1 MEAEYMP
8 AFEVLGNTFRA
19 LPTQSYTINELD
31 MAKGAKKTRL
41 RAPRIPVETWEKMR
55 PTICE
60 EYMTKTLEELVSF
73 LKVEHDFSVKK
84 RQLVYR
90 LGIWECGKY
99 HNNTKGLRDEQ
110 SNGDSDLDDEEL
122 GTDDGHF
129 NEVTDALELTSCF
142 EAGSYAYDQVNRN
155 IQAATAIFAAGG
167 GCGGLA
173 WTAYKD
179 GYLNTKGH
187 ANRLVALCRSAETEQ
202 QFQEALEV
210 LRPHKLQSGD
220 QRILM
225 YVHVLESMNDERCRN
240 DKFQLQGPMARNV
253 ADAVSSILDRSGKGF
268 LLKEDGTV
276 DLFAFH
282 LLDVI
287 YERYSACL
295 DTSQE
300 DKLRILL
307 DCLEGWV
314 LSRDRN
320 GATTSAALDTLR
332 ECVQWCSQRLEEV
345 CTDFAQ
351 TKQTRRPK
359 LRFPHSQDDL
369 IWKEHLEVYG
379 TLWYRLTLQQEAE
392 KAEEG
397 VKNAGEE
404 DSAGW
409 LGWACHARND
419 LGISHAEVL
428 SYVCWVLVNYE
439 ANSTTGHGTGTV
451 DMTTTANG
459 YHGGSAGNEYN
470 ESSPESLFLRV
481 KAAANVMNGAEPSI
495 LWHRFLYAFKEF
507 NDLTGGND
515 EFGDV
520 AARAAEYKRFRGGI
534 VAEFASFV
542 REALSEF
549 QDFKPGEAR
558 DCSCYPR

>member
-8 AFEVLGNTFRA
+8 AFEVLGDTFRA
-19 LPTQSYTINELD
+19 LPTQSYTINELG
-31 MAKGAKKTRL
+31 MAKGAKKTSL
-41 RAPRIPVETWEKMR
+41 RALRIPVETWDKMR

-60 EYMTKTLEELVSF
+60 EYMTKTLDELVSF

-90 LGIWECGKY
+90 LGTWGCGKY
-99 HNNTKGLRDEQ
+99 NNNPKGLKDEQ
-110 SNGDSDLDDEEL
+110 SDVDSDLDDEEL
-122 GTDDGHF
+122 DTDDGHF

-187 ANRLVALCRSAETEQ
+187 ANLLVALCRSAETEQ
-202 QFQEALEV
+202 QFQEALDV
-210 LRPHKLQSGD
+210 LGPHKLQSGD

-240 DKFQLQGPMARNV
+240 DKFQLEGPMARNV

-268 LLKEDGTV
+268 MLKADGTV

-295 DTSQE
+295 DKSQE

-314 LSRDRN
+314 LSRGKN
-320 GATTSAALDTLR
+320 GATTSTALDTLR

-392 KAEEG
+392 KVEEG
-397 VKNAGEE
+397 VKKAGEE
-404 DSAGW
+404 DGAGW
-409 LGWACHARND
+409 LGWACDARND

-439 ANSTTGHGTGTV
+439 ENSITGH
-451 DMTTTANG
+451 
-459 YHGGSAGNEYN
+459 EYN
-470 ESSPESLFLRV
+470 ESSAESLFLRV
-481 KAAANVMNGAEPSI
+481 KAAANVMNGAEPRI
-495 LWHRFLYAFKEF
+495 LWHRFLYAFKDF

-549 QDFKPGEAR
+549 EISLLDL
-558 DCSCYPR
+558 

>member
-1 MEAEYMP
+1 MASSEYM
-8 AFEVLGNTFRA
+8 AALEGLGNNFWEPTTSHTCTTFDSDMTRTRA
-19 LPTQSYTINELD
+19 ARKPADQ
-31 MAKGAKKTRL
+31 
-41 RAPRIPVETWEKMR
+41 WEGLKEVIR
-55 PTICE
+55 K
-60 EYMTKTLEELVSF
+60 EYKSKTLEELIIF
-73 LKVEHDFSVKK
+73 LGEQYDLDVTK
-84 RQLVYR
+84 RQIVYR
-90 LGIWECGKY
+90 LGLWGFKKY
-99 HNNTKGLRDEQ
+99 G
-110 SNGDSDLDDEEL
+110 
-122 GTDDGHF
+122 
-129 NEVTDALELTSCF
+129 VTQDQLAIESIF
-142 EAGSYAYDQVNRN
+142 QDGSYKYDQANQE

-167 GCGGLA
+167 GGDGFA
-173 WTAYKD
+173 WIAYKD
-179 GYLNTKGH
+179 GYLNTEGH

-202 QFQEALEV
+202 QIQEALDV
-210 LRPHKLQSGD
+210 LGQHKLQSGD
-220 QRILM
+220 QHILM

-240 DKFQLQGPMARNV
+240 DKLQLEGPMARNV
-253 ADAVSSILDRSGKGF
+253 TDAVSSILDRSGKGF
-268 LLKEDGTV
+268 LLKADGTV

-295 DTSQE
+295 DKSQE

-314 LSRDRN
+314 LSRDKN

-345 CTDFAQ
+345 CTGFAQ
-351 TKQTRRPK
+351 TKQTKRPD
-359 LRFPHSQDDL
+359 LCFPHSQDDL

-392 KAEEG
+392 KVEEG
-397 VKNAGEE
+397 VKKAGEE
-404 DSAGW
+404 DGAGW
-409 LGWACHARND
+409 LGWACRARND

-459 YHGGSAGNEYN
+459 YYGGSAGNEYN
-470 ESSPESLFLRV
+470 ESSAESLFLRV

-495 LWHRFLYAFKEF
+495 LWHRFLYAFKDF

-520 AARAAEYKRFRGGI
+520 AVRAAEYKRFRGGI

-558 DCSCYPR
+558 DCSCNP